1 MERLTYKS
9 LMGDYGST
17 KDYETHLHEIQALRN
32 ALGKYED
39 LGLTPEEIKRME
51 DTFAEASIQ
60 QLLSK
65 FRKSGTTDVRY

>member
-17 KDYETHLHEIQALRN
+17 KEYPTHIHEIQTLRN

-39 LGLTPEEIKRME
+39 LGMTPEEIKQMKDR
-51 DTFAEASIQ
+51 FSEASIQ
-60 QLLSK
+60 QLLSN
-65 FRKSGTTDVRY
+65 FRKSGTTDVHN

>member
-9 LMGDYGST
+9 SMGDYGST
-17 KDYETHLHEIQALRN
+17 KEYDSPMAEIQALRN

-39 LGLTPEEIKRME
+39 LGMTPEVIQQME
-51 DTFAEASIQ
+51 DCFSEASIQ

-65 FRKSGTTDVRY
+65 FRKSGTTDVHN